1 MKYKYNACSIAQ
13 REVKYMYMVKVVTPL
28 LNVGDKLE
36 NKSDAGHA
44 LSTPVVR

>member
-13 REVKYMYMVKVVTPL
+13 REVKYMYVVVTPL
-28 LNVGDKLE
+28 SNVGDKLE